1 MYSEDQ
7 VPQQLKST
15 TNPMPDRS
23 KLYRA
28 APLTHYYK
36 TRVTLALAGRCQRVQ
51 RYASISGIVQLMLLG
66 GHLFQHI
73 NSAGTR

>member
-15 TNPMPDRS
+15 PNPMPDRS

-36 TRVTLALAGRCQRVQ
+36 TGLPWHWQAGVKEYRGMPAFLALCSLCCWAD
-51 RYASISGIVQLMLLG
+51 I
-66 GHLFQHI
+66 FF
-73 NSAGTR
+73 NT